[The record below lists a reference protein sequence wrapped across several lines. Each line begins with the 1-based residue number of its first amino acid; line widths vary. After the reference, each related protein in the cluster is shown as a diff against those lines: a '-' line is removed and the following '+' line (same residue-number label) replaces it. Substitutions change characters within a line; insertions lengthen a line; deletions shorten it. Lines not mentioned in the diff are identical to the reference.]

1 MGFLR
6 LNSEIKGMIKTSLPL
21 VVVELVSSLYS
32 LTDTYFVS
40 RLGEEAVAAV
50 GISMYLFML
59 IQTMA
64 SLFTIPAIVFTS
76 QSLGSG
82 RRDLARRSTGE
93 VLAYGLVASIAYS
106 TLFAWMTPILISIQ
120 SATTG
125 KTYSYAVEY
134 LVIRVGGFPI
144 LLLSMF
150 LDSVII
156 GSGSTT
162 YSMYSNGFGLILNA
176 ILDPLLIYGYLGL
189 PRMEVSGAAIA
200 TVISNA
206 SSIPIQLF
214 FLSKLGLTPIIN
226 FKNNYL
232 KQAIELG
239 LPALA
244 ERLVFSIGNNIYA
257 GVIARLGDTVMAA
270 HNIGLR
276 IESLIYMPGFAFSM
290 TASTLVGKKIGAGL
304 LDEAKKTGW
313 VVIATGSML
322 IGLIG
327 VLVALTGYY
336 IVAPFAPSET
346 VRSLASIYLMY
357 AGLSEFGLGFAMITS
372 GALRGAGNTKIPMIV
387 NTASLVAVRVSL
399 SILLVSSMG
408 PHGPWLAMFL
418 DVYTRG
424 LLLLTIYVSL
434 FYRVA
439 RKVLY

>member
-6 LNSEIKGMIKTSLPL
+6 VNSEVKGVIKTSLPL

-64 SLFTIPAIVFTS
+64 SLFTVPAIVFTS

-82 RRDLARRSTGE
+82 RRGLARKSTGE
-93 VLAYGLVASIAYS
+93 VLACGLVASIAYS
-106 TLFAWMTPILISIQ
+106 ALSAWMTPILISIQ
-120 SATTG
+120 SAATG

-150 LDSVII
+150 LDSMII
-156 GSGSTT
+156 GSGSTM

-176 ILDPLLIYGYLGL
+176 VLDPLFIYGYLGL

-200 TVISNA
+200 TVVSNA
-206 SSIPIQLF
+206 SSIPLQLL

-239 LPALA
+239 LPTLT
-244 ERLVFSIGNNIYA
+244 ERLVFSIGNNIYS

-270 HNIGLR
+270 HNVGLR

-290 TASTLVGKKIGAGL
+290 TASTLVGRKIGAGL
-304 LDEAKKTGW
+304 LGEAKKTGW
-313 VVIATGSML
+313 VVMTTGSTL

-327 VLVALTGYY
+327 IVVALTGYY
-336 IVAPFAPSET
+336 IVAPFAPSEA
-346 VRSLASIYLMY
+346 VRSLSSIYLIY

-372 GALRGAGNTKIPMIV
+372 GALRGAGNTKIPMIA
-387 NTASLVAVRVSL
+387 NTASLIAVRVSL
-399 SILLVSSMG
+399 SILLANSMG

-418 DVYTRG
+418 DVYVRG
-424 LLLLTIYVSL
+424 FTLLIIYNFL
-434 FYRVA
+434 FEKIA
-439 RKVLY
+439 RRIL